1 MCQCIVS
8 GTVCEIDIDE
18 CENNRCR
25 NGAACVDGQGEYFCE
40 CRAGYEGPLCQFV
53 SNPVGENTSESAG
66 PSGRVA
72 WVANLEECFWLGGL
86 LGSTMSIYK

>member
-1 MCQCIVS
+1 MFPCVFFS

-18 CENNRCR
+18 CENNMCR

-53 SNPVGENTSESAG
+53 SNPVRGNTSESTG
-66 PSGRVA
+66 PAMRVHY
-72 WVANLEECFWLGGL
+72 VSL
-86 LGSTMSIYK
+86 